1 MEHHCP
7 IQGPACCCRREFL
20 RLLGVSATLPLVQGS
35 LLAAA
40 TPAEAASRPKTAA
53 RVLGA
58 FLYPPSETLRQAGY
72 WSWPG
77 SGFDAEGRQQ
87 QYIAKLRQI
96 ERRLG
101 IQLELAEKPLDE
113 AASVDSFIERVK
125 AAKPA
130 GLLLIPMK
138 KSHWTAV
145 VRIVEETKAPTVIL
159 ASLGILLVDHIAP
172 FHRKAGVYLIN
183 SPDDLEAVASGL
195 NMLGTAHWM
204 KSSRIINIQGKDAQ
218 TAVVPRLGTEVRTLP
233 HARFVEEFVRTEAS
247 AAVKALARA
256 YRKNARQII
265 GPTPDDILEAAKTY
279 FALKRILAAEQGDA
293 LMMECLS
300 GLQIP
305 HRHVPPC
312 LGFMSLRDEGIP
324 AGCQADLS
332 ATLTLMLVQQLFDL
346 PGFQQNASMNTEQN
360 LYFGAH
366 CTAPSH
372 MRGRSAPP
380 EPYLLMHHAEAGWG
394 AVPRVLFSAGQEV
407 TMAQYLPGEQARMIV
422 YTGKVVRCPPIPPTG
437 GCRSNLEM
445 TINEVSDVCDVK
457 GMHQI
462 IFYGNHGRQL
472 RAFCQLQGIEA
483 VC

>member
-1 MEHHCP
+1 MEHCHFS
-7 IQGPACCCRREFL
+7 QGPAGCCRREFL
-20 RLLGVSATLPLVQGS
+20 RLLGASATFPLLPGS

-40 TPAEAASRPKTAA
+40 MPVETTSGPKPPAK
-53 RVLGA
+53 VLGA

-77 SGFDAEGRQQ
+77 SSFDAEGRQR
-87 QYIAKLRQI
+87 QYAAKLREL
-96 ERRLG
+96 ERRLA
-101 IQLELAEKPLDE
+101 IQLELAEKPLDD
-113 AASVDSFIERVK
+113 AGSVEGFIERVK

-130 GLLLIPMK
+130 GLLLIPFK
-138 KSHWTAV
+138 KSHWTPV
-145 VRIVEETKAPTVIL
+145 TRIVEEAKVPTVIL

-183 SPDDLEAVASGL
+183 SPDDLEAVAWGL
-195 NMLGTAHWM
+195 RMVRTAHWM
-204 KSSRIINIQGKDAQ
+204 KSSRIINIQGKAAQ
-218 TAVVPRLGTEVRTLP
+218 TAVVPHLGTEVRTLP
-233 HARFVEEFVRTEAS
+233 HARFVEEFARTEAD

-265 GPTPDDILEAAKTY
+265 GPTPDDILQAAKTY
-279 FALKRILAAEQGDA
+279 FAFRRILAAEQGDA

-305 HRHVPPC
+305 HQHVPPC
-312 LGFMSLRDEGIP
+312 LGFMSLRDEGTP
-324 AGCQADLS
+324 AGCQSDLS
-332 ATLTLMLVQQLFDL
+332 ATLTLMLVEQLFAL

-366 CTAPSH
+366 CTAPSR
-372 MRGRSAPP
+372 MGGRSAPP

-394 AVPRVLFSAGQEV
+394 AVPRVLFAAGQEV
-407 TMAQYLPGEQARMIV
+407 TMAQYLPGEKPQMLV

-445 TINEVSDVCDVK
+445 TINEVRDVCDVK

-472 RAFCQLQGIEA
+472 RAFCQLHGIE
-483 VC
+483 VV

>member
-20 RLLGVSATLPLVQGS
+20 RLLGASATLPLVSGS
-35 LLAAA
+35 LLGAA
-40 TPAEAASRPKTAA
+40 TPAAAASRPKAA
-53 RVLGA
+53 AKVLGA
-58 FLYPPSETLRQAGY
+58 FLYPPSDTLRQAGY

-77 SGFDAEGRQQ
+77 SGFDAEGRQR
-87 QYIAKLRQI
+87 QYTAKLREV

-101 IQLELAEKPLDE
+101 IELELAEKPLDE
-113 AASVDSFIERVK
+113 AGAVDGFIERVR

-130 GLLLIPMK
+130 GLLLIPFK
-138 KSHWTAV
+138 KSHWTPVA
-145 VRIVEETKAPTVIL
+145 RIVEETKVPAVIL

-172 FHRKAGVYLIN
+172 YHGKTGVYLI
-183 SPDDLEAVASGL
+183 SAPDDLEAVAGGL
-195 NMLGTAHWM
+195 RMVRAAHWM

-218 TAVVPRLGTEVRTLP
+218 TAAVPHLGTEVRTLP
-233 HARFVEEFVRTEAS
+233 HARFVEEFARTGAD
-247 AAVKALARA
+247 AAVKGLARA

-279 FALKRILAAEQGDA
+279 FAFKRILAAEQGDA
-293 LMMECLS
+293 VMMECLS

-305 HRHVPPC
+305 HQHVPPC

-324 AGCQADLS
+324 AGCQSDLS

-366 CTAPSH
+366 CTAPSR
-372 MRGRSAPP
+372 MRGGSAPP

-407 TMAQYLPGEQARMIV
+407 TMAQYVPGEKPRMIV

-445 TINEVSDVCDVK
+445 TINEVRDTCEVK

-472 RAFCQLQGIEA
+472 RAFCQLHGIEI
-483 VC
+483 V

>member
-1 MEHHCP
+1 M
-7 IQGPACCCRREFL
+7 
-20 RLLGVSATLPLVQGS
+20 AT
-35 LLAAA
+35 A
-40 TPAEAASRPKTAA
+40 TAA
-53 RVLGA
+53 GPKPAAKVLGA
-58 FLYPPSETLRQAGY
+58 FLYPPSAALRQAGY

-77 SGFDAEGRQQ
+77 AGFDAEGRQR
-87 QYIAKLRQI
+87 QYTAKLL
-96 ERRLG
+96 ELKRRLA
-101 IQLELAEKPLDE
+101 IELDLEEKPLDE
-113 AASVDSFIERVK
+113 AGSVDGFIERVR

-130 GLLLIPMK
+130 GLLLMPLK
-138 KSHWTAV
+138 KGHWTPL
-145 VRIVEETKAPTVIL
+145 VRIVEETKVPTVIL

-183 SPDDLEAVASGL
+183 SPDDLDAVAYGL
-195 NMLGTAHWM
+195 KMVKTAHWM
-204 KSSRIINIQGKDAQ
+204 KSSRIINIQGKDTQ
-218 TAVVPRLGTEVRTLP
+218 RAVVPHLGTEVRTLP
-233 HARFVEEFVRTEAS
+233 HARFVEEFARTEAD

-265 GPTPDDILEAAKTY
+265 GPRAEDILEAAKTY
-279 FALKRILAAEQGDA
+279 FAVRRILAAEQGDA
-293 LMMECLS
+293 IMMECLS

-305 HRHVPPC
+305 HQHVPPC
-312 LGFMSLRDEGIP
+312 LGFMSLRDEGTP

-332 ATLTLMLVQQLFDL
+332 ATLTLMLVEQLFEL

-366 CTAPSH
+366 CTAPSR

-407 TMAQYLPGEQARMIV
+407 TMAQYLPGEGPRMIV

-445 TINEVSDVCDVK
+445 TINEVRDVCDVK

-472 RAFCQLQGIEA
+472 RAFCQLHGIEA